1 MGARALPSYH
11 SRTKFEGFRFGF
23 AVSADLHGFPNELRV
38 YEMATL
44 SNIGSPAGRARGAV
58 AGLLF
63 APFALLV
70 SVSSAQTGQVQP
82 DFEPMFDGPRL
93 SIEVNE
99 KDFGL
104 VTRGEV
110 IEASFDLKNL
120 GSEPLKILRVKPG

>member
-1 MGARALPSYH
+1 
-11 SRTKFEGFRFGF
+11 
-23 AVSADLHGFPNELRV
+23 VSADLHGFPNELRV
-38 YEMATL
+38 HEMTTL
-44 SNIGSPAGRARGAV
+44 SNIGRPAGRARGAV

-70 SVSSAQTGQVQP
+70 SVSAAQTG